1 MSTDTT
7 DITITDAAS
16 RKARE
21 LREAEGRGE
30 SAVLRIGVQGG
41 GCSGFQY
48 LLEFDERRD
57 DDRVLDLDGLVAVV
71 DPFSAPLL
79 SGLILDYDGSIGGKG
94 FEFRNPQVAAG
105 CGCGRSFQ
113 VNEDA
118 LEALS
123 AES

>member
-1 MSTDTT
+1 MARRR
-7 DITITDAAS
+7 AAD
-16 RKARE
+16 RRA
-21 LREAEGRGE
+21 
-30 SAVLRIGVQGG
+30 GG

-113 VNEDA
+113 VNEEA

-123 AES
+123 AEGVGRSSAAA